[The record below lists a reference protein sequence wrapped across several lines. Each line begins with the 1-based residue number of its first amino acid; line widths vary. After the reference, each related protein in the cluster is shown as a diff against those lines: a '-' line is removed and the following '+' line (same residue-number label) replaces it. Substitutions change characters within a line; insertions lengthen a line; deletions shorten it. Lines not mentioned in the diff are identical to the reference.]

1 MPPLRAVIADDHPF
15 FRQGL
20 ARLLRTFGIEV
31 VAEASNGWATIEAA
45 VESAPDI
52 VVLDLNM
59 PGMSGVEV
67 IRQLAERAASSR
79 VLVLSV
85 SAEAADVIGAIL
97 AGAHGYLSKD
107 RPVEEVVAGMRA
119 VAGGESVVCPCI
131 AAMLVNRVR
140 EREAVNSRMHLVAL
154 TAREHDVLSLVVD
167 GRTNDEIGDGLH
179 IGQGTARNH
188 VSSLLM
194 KLGAQNRVQVAVRA
208 VREGI
213 V

>member
-1 MPPLRAVIADDHPF
+1 VPPFRAVIADGDPF

-20 ARLLRTFGIEV
+20 ARLLRTFGIDV
-31 VAEASNGWATIEAA
+31 VAETSNGQAAIEATEA
-45 VESAPDI
+45 TAPDV

-59 PGMSGVEV
+59 PGLAGLEV
-67 IRQLAERAASSR
+67 ISELTQRTPASR

-85 SAEAADVIGAIL
+85 STEEADVIGAIL
-97 AGAHGYLSKD
+97 AGARGYLLKD
-107 RPVEEVVAGMRA
+107 RPVEEIVAGVHA
-119 VAGGESVVCPCI
+119 VAAGESLVSPCI
-131 AAMLVNRVR
+131 AAMLVKRVR
-140 EREAVNSRMHLVAL
+140 EREPAISGVHPPAL
-154 TAREHDVLSLVVD
+154 TGRELDVLTLVVD

-194 KLGAQNRVQVAVRA
+194 KLDAQNRVQAAVRA
-208 VREGI
+208 VREGL